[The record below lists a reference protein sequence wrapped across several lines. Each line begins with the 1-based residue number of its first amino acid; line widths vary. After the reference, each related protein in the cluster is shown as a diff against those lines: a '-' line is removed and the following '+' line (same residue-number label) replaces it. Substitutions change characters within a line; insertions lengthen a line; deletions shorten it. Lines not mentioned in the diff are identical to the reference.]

1 MSTDPHII
9 KNPKPESLES
19 RRKKG
24 TNQKIGILSVLGAVI
39 LWSSSY
45 IVTKVG
51 VGDIPPLTFAAI
63 RFIMAA
69 IVMGIVFVFAKPREH
84 VSKKDLLRLALGGLL
99 GITAYFSLQNLGVQK
114 TTASDATLLVA
125 SFPVITLLLEIL
137 FRKARINFRQIG
149 GIVIA
154 IVGIYLVIDMSGTR
168 SAPERLTGDLLLLAT
183 GLAWALYNFAT
194 QNVVQKYSTITVIF
208 WQTLFGMVALL
219 PLAIIEINKWQ
230 SIKSSGLLGALYLG
244 LFCSVGAFLLYGY
257 GLKSLQPGLAVILLN
272 LVPIFGLV
280 FAVIFLH
287 ERISLL
293 QLLGGAI
300 VICGVILSVSSVSKK
315 VIIEKSDKNRNQKD
329 YLEQNVHGN
338 N

>member
-1 MSTDPHII
+1 M
-9 KNPKPESLES
+9 KNDASNAEKRISSKDGDVKPQPGQEP
-19 RRKKG
+19 
-24 TNQKIGILSVLGAVI
+24 NQKIGILAVLGAVI

-45 IVTKVG
+45 IVTKLG

-63 RFIMAA
+63 RFVVAA
-69 IVMGIVFVFAKPREH
+69 IVMGILFTFIKPREK
-84 VSKKDLLRLALGGLL
+84 VAKADLFRLALGGLL
-99 GITAYFSLQNLGVQK
+99 GITAYFSLQNLGVQR

-125 SFPVITLLLEIL
+125 SFPVITLILEII
-137 FRKARINFRQIG
+137 FRKAKINFKQIG

-154 IVGIYLVIDMSGTR
+154 IAGIVLVIDLSSTQ
-168 SAPERLTGDLLLLAT
+168 SAPERLIGDLLLLAT

-208 WQTLFGMVALL
+208 WQTLFGMMALL
-219 PLAIIEINKWQ
+219 PLALTEISKWQ
-230 SIKSSGLLGALYLG
+230 SINAPGLLGALYLG

-287 ERISLL
+287 ERISWM
-293 QLLGGAI
+293 QLLGGAV
-300 VICGVILSVSSVSKK
+300 VIGGVILSVSSVTEKAGKK
-315 VIIEKSDKNRNQKD
+315 
-329 YLEQNVHGN
+329 
-338 N
+338 

>member
-1 MSTDPHII
+1 MNMEAYKSE
-9 KNPKPESLES
+9 NPKPDH
-19 RRKKG
+19 RKPRLNRA
-24 TNQKIGILSVLGAVI
+24 TNQKIGILSVLGAVV

-45 IVTKVG
+45 VVTKVG

-69 IVMGIVFVFAKPREH
+69 IVMGIVFALAKPREH

-137 FRKARINFRQIG
+137 FRKARINFRQIA
-149 GIVIA
+149 GIMIA
-154 IVGIYLVIDMSGTR
+154 IVGIYLVIDISSTR
-168 SAPERLTGDLLLLAT
+168 FTSERFTGDLLLLAT

-208 WQTLFGMVALL
+208 WQTLFGMIALL
-219 PLAIIEINKWQ
+219 PLAITEISHWQ
-230 SIKSSGLLGALYLG
+230 SISSSGLLGALYLG

-272 LVPIFGLV
+272 LVPIFGLF

-293 QLLGGAI
+293 QLLGGSI
-300 VICGVILSVSSVSKK
+300 VIGGVILSISSVSVK
-315 VIIEKSDKNRNQKD
+315 IKNSIKAKNQSQQGR
-329 YLEQNVHGN
+329 LEQKNPEIN
-338 N
+338 